1 MRKSIISICLIIC
14 ILYGITKNVYALD
27 GWIEENGET
36 YYLINDIKVTGP
48 KTIDKN
54 KYLFNEEGIMQ
65 TGFVRDEET
74 KKIYFY
80 SRVNGAL
87 KTGWQNASEGKWYQ
101 SSEGEVLTGKQ
112 TINNNKYYFNDEG
125 IMQTGFIRDNETKK
139 IYFYSRVNGALKTG
153 WQNASEGKWYQNSEG
168 EVLTGSQTID
178 KNKYYFNEEGIM
190 QTGFLRDEETNRMY
204 FYSRVNGALKTGWQN
219 ASEGIWY
226 QNAEGIVNEENGLL
240 IIGEKEYFFK
250 NGFAQTGIVKI
261 DDKEYYFNKNTY
273 NKEYG
278 IYNEKYRKYYLNEE
292 TGELQRVQTVPKYF
306 SQKDSRWA
314 DIRIGNARFG
324 STGCVPTSLAMAFT
338 SIKQKEILPIDI
350 GYYLYNNTD
359 QFNKNYKGAS
369 GKAIIYA
376 SQHYGITYKNIYTKE
391 QLIEELEKGN
401 IIYASMQNG
410 KFATPYWNHAILIYD
425 YSNDKVRTIAS
436 DPLNS
441 NNNGWVDID
450 LIWNQKNTDPD
461 DLTGGSALYSLS

>member
-1 MRKSIISICLIIC
+1 M
-14 ILYGITKNVYALD
+14 
-27 GWIEENGET
+27 
-36 YYLINDIKVTGP
+36 
-48 KTIDKN
+48 
-54 KYLFNEEGIMQ
+54 
-65 TGFVRDEET
+65 
-74 KKIYFY
+74 
-80 SRVNGAL
+80 
-87 KTGWQNASEGKWYQ
+87 
-101 SSEGEVLTGKQ
+101 
-112 TINNNKYYFNDEG
+112 
-125 IMQTGFIRDNETKK
+125 
-139 IYFYSRVNGALKTG
+139 
-153 WQNASEGKWYQNSEG
+153 
-168 EVLTGSQTID
+168 
-178 KNKYYFNEEGIM
+178 
-190 QTGFLRDEETNRMY
+190 
-204 FYSRVNGALKTGWQN
+204 
-219 ASEGIWY
+219 
-226 QNAEGIVNEENGLL
+226 
-240 IIGEKEYFFK
+240 
-250 NGFAQTGIVKI
+250 
-261 DDKEYYFNKNTY
+261 
-273 NKEYG
+273 
-278 IYNEKYRKYYLNEE
+278 
-292 TGELQRVQTVPKYF
+292 QRVQTVPIYF